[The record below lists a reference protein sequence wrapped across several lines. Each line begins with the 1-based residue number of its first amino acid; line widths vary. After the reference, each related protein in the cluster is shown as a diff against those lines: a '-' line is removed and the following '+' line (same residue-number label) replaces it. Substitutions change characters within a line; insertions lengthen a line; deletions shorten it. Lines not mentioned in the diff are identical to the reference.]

1 MLMNTPGWPTLSS
14 SYYDVYSEIMA
25 RKKRPYK
32 KRRRALSEEET
43 RRRITE
49 AAVQLHGSIGPAK
62 TTVTDLAKEAG
73 VSRMTV
79 YNHFPTEADVFKA
92 CSSHWFAQNPFPD
105 ISSWSEI
112 DDAEER
118 LRTGLHVLYRWYSE
132 KRGML
137 GNVFRDARIVPAV
150 ADLMEG
156 FWRSLMDEVVT
167 VLTRGWA
174 VPRDE
179 EKRLCATVALTTGF
193 ECWKALT
200 EQSLSVDRAADVA
213 ADLVIGA
220 VRLRAD

>member
-1 MLMNTPGWPTLSS
+1 MADEYEPRAHLSS
-14 SYYDVYSEIMA
+14 SPYGMYSESMS
-25 RKKRPYK
+25 RKKRPYT

-49 AAVQLHGSIGPAK
+49 AAVELHGTIGPAK

-92 CSSHWFAQNPFPD
+92 CSSHWFAHNPFPD
-105 ISSWSEI
+105 PSSWAEI

-118 LRTGLHVLYRWYSE
+118 LRTGLRELYGWYSR
-132 KRGML
+132 KREML
-137 GNVFRDARIVPAV
+137 ANVLRDAPTIPSV
-150 ADLMEG
+150 ADVMDDVWG
-156 FWRSLMDEVVT
+156 GLMDGT
-167 VLTRGWA
+167 VAALSRGWP

-179 EKRLCATVALTTGF
+179 ESTLRAMIGLVVGF
-193 ECWKALT
+193 ECWRALT
-200 EQSLSVDRAADVA
+200 EQGLGRDGAASLA
-213 ADLVIGA
+213 ADLVVGA